1 MKVPLKWLEEFVSID
16 IPVAELADR
25 LTFAGLEVGEVIEV
39 GADWDREKV
48 FVGEIVGVRQHPDA
62 DRLTLVTV
70 NYGSDEPLEM
80 VTGAPNITVGMSG
93 EKVPVALVGA
103 RLRNPKAGE
112 GETIVLKPAK
122 IRGVK
127 SEGMVCSE
135 SELGLSD
142 DHEGIMFLPD
152 EAVVGTPLRD
162 YLGDTVLDLELTPN
176 LSYCLSL
183 EGVARELHALGAGKL
198 RERVFDFVE
207 EGGDVGG
214 MIEIEIADPGRC
226 PRYTA
231 AVVEGVSVGPS
242 PFWMQH
248 RLKLAGL
255 RPINSIVDITNYVM
269 WETGQP
275 LHAFDYDLLKGE
287 KDGEPPK
294 IVVRTAKEGEKIT
307 TLDGAERTCGDE
319 DLLICDGQVP
329 VAVAGVMGGQETE
342 VNDKTTNVLIES
354 AGFDRTSVRRTAA
367 SLRLPSEASMRFG
380 RGISPEGSPLAAR
393 QAADLMRWYCGGT
406 VAKGIADAY
415 PRPQE
420 TVTLSID
427 NHEAERILGVHV
439 KLEDMKNIFDDLGF
453 GVEEK
458 DGRLR
463 VEAPWYRLDIGIPAD
478 LVEEVARITG
488 YDRIPS
494 APLPGGFEPPS
505 PSPRQEAEDR
515 IRDTLVDCGL
525 QEVITY
531 SLTDPALS
539 VKLGL
544 EESDAGF
551 MKLANPLSAD
561 RTHMRRHLAP
571 SLLETLQTNLRYVNR
586 VAIFEVARVFLPGN
600 KPLPEEP
607 RRLGVLLS
615 GPEAEPSW
623 NNAEPA
629 DFEFFHLKGMVQALA
644 ERMGLTDIIFEPVEQ
659 APYQAGRAALVKVG
673 DVPLGTFGELDP
685 SLREV
690 FDLPERR
697 VVLGE
702 FDVPGLVAGV
712 GDTSH
717 RELSRFPVLS
727 QDVSLVCAEEVTA
740 AEMEKAI
747 RAAAGP
753 LLVNVRLFDVY
764 RGDQIGAGRKSLA
777 YALDFQATDRTLT
790 EEEINAVRGK
800 IVKKLKKQLDADL
813 RS

>member
-39 GADWDREKV
+39 GSDWDREKV
-48 FVGEIVGVRQHPDA
+48 FVGEIVRVRQHPAA

-70 NYGSDEPLEM
+70 NFGGEEPLEM

-103 RLRNPKAGE
+103 RLRDARGAE
-112 GETIVLKPAK
+112 GESIVLKPAK
-122 IRGVK
+122 IRGVR

-135 SELGLSD
+135 SELGISD

-152 EAVVGTPLRD
+152 EAPVGTPLRD

-183 EGVARELHALGAGKL
+183 EGVAREVHALGAGKI
-198 RERVFDFVE
+198 RERTFDYLE
-207 EGGDVGG
+207 EGDDVNG
-214 MIEIEIADPGRC
+214 MVGIEIADPDRC

-231 AVVEGVSVGPS
+231 AVVKGVSVGPS

-248 RLKLAGL
+248 RLRLAGL
-255 RPINSIVDITNYVM
+255 RPINNIVDITNYVM

-275 LHAFDYDLLKGE
+275 LHAFDCDLLRGE
-287 KDGEPPK
+287 KDGDRPK
-294 IVVRTAKEGEKIT
+294 IVVRTAREGETIT
-307 TLDGAERTCGDE
+307 TLDGAERTCRSE
-319 DLLICDGQVP
+319 DLLICDGKVP
-329 VAVAGVMGGQETE
+329 VAVAGVMGGRETE
-342 VNDKTTNVLIES
+342 VSDATTNVLIES

-367 SLRLPSEASMRFG
+367 HLRLPSEASMRFG
-380 RGISPEGSPLAAR
+380 RGVAPDGSADAAR

-420 TVTLSID
+420 RVTLAID
-427 NHEAERILGVHV
+427 AHEAERVLGVPV
-439 KLEDMKNIFDDLGF
+439 SLEDMKRIYDDLGF

-458 DGRLR
+458 DGRLS
-463 VEAPWYRLDIGIPAD
+463 VEAPWYRLDIGISTD

-488 YDRIPS
+488 YDMIPS

-505 PSPRQEAEDR
+505 PSPRLEAEDR
-515 IRDTLVDCGL
+515 IRDTLAGCGL
-525 QEVITY
+525 MEVITY
-531 SLTDPALS
+531 SLTDPALA
-539 VKLGL
+539 VRLGL
-544 EESDAGF
+544 EESDGNF

-561 RTHMRRHLAP
+561 RTHLRRHLAP
-571 SLLETLQTNLRYVNR
+571 SLLETLQTNLRYLDR
-586 VAIFEVARVFLPGN
+586 VAIFEVARVYLPGDD
-600 KPLPEEP
+600 PLPEEP
-607 RRLGVLLS
+607 RRLGILLS
-615 GPEAEPSW
+615 GPAAEPW
-623 NNAEPA
+623 WGTPEPA
-629 DFEFFHLKGMVQALA
+629 AFEFFHLKGIVQALA
-644 ERMGLTDIIFEPVEQ
+644 RRMGLAEVVFEPFAQ
-659 APYQAGRAALVKVG
+659 APYQVGRAAAVRAGELL
-673 DVPLGTFGELDP
+673 LGTFGELDP
-685 SLREV
+685 ALREI

-702 FDVPGLVAGV
+702 FDVSGFVSGV
-712 GDTSH
+712 GAISH

-727 QDVSLVCAEEVTA
+727 QDVALVCPEDVTA
-740 AEMEKAI
+740 ASLEAVI
-747 RAAAGP
+747 RKAAGP
-753 LLVNVRLFDVY
+753 LLVDVRLFDVY
-764 RGDQIGAGRKSLA
+764 RGDQVGAGRKSLA
-777 YALDFQATDRTLT
+777 YSLDFQAPDRTLT
-790 EEEINAVRGK
+790 EDEINAVRTR
-800 IVKKLKKQLDADL
+800 IVKKLHRELNVDL

>member
-1 MKVPLKWLEEFVSID
+1 MKVPLKWLEEFVTID

-25 LTFAGLEVGEVIEV
+25 LTFAGLEVGEVIGV

-48 FVGEIVGVRQHPDA
+48 LVGEIVSVRQHPDA

-70 NYGSDEPLEM
+70 NFGGEEPLEM

-103 RLRNPKAGE
+103 RMRNPKAGP
-112 GETIVLKPAK
+112 GATTVLKPAK

-142 DHEGIMFLPD
+142 DHEGIMFLPG
-152 EAVVGTPLRD
+152 EAEVGTPLQD

-176 LSYCLSL
+176 LSYCLSM
-183 EGVARELHALGAGKL
+183 EGVAREVHALGAGKL
-198 RERVFDFVE
+198 KEREHEYVE
-207 EGGDVGG
+207 DGGDVNGLVA
-214 MIEIEIADPGRC
+214 IEIADPERC

-231 AVVEGVSVGPS
+231 AVVTGVEVEPS

-255 RPINSIVDITNYVM
+255 RPINNIVDITNYVM

-275 LHAFDYDLLKGE
+275 LHAFDFDLLKGE
-287 KDGEPPK
+287 KDGDTPK

-307 TLDGAERTCGDE
+307 TLDSTERTCSAD
-319 DLLICDGQVP
+319 DLLICDGRVP
-329 VAVAGVMGGQETE
+329 VAVAGVMGGRDSE
-342 VNDKTTNVLIES
+342 VNDETTNVLIES
-354 AGFDRTSVRRTAA
+354 AGFDGTSVRRTAA
-367 SLRLPSEASMRFG
+367 SLRLTSEASMRFG
-380 RGISPEGSPLAAR
+380 RGIPPEGSPLAAK

-406 VAKGIADAY
+406 VAKGIADSY

-427 NHEAERILGVHV
+427 NLETERILGVPV
-439 KLEDMKNIFDDLGF
+439 KLDDMKRIYGDLGF

-458 DGRLR
+458 DGRLS

-494 APLPGGFEPPS
+494 TPLPGGFEPPV
-505 PSPRQEAEDR
+505 PSLRQEAEDR
-515 IRDTLVDCGL
+515 IKDTLVDCGL

-544 EESDAGF
+544 EESDNGF

-586 VAIFEVARVFLPGN
+586 VAIFEVARVFLPGD
-600 KPLPEEP
+600 KSLPEEP

-615 GPEAEPSW
+615 GPGAEPSW

-629 DFEFFHLKGMVQALA
+629 DFEFFHLKGMLQALA
-644 ERMGLTDIIFEPVEQ
+644 ERMGLTDIVSEPIDQ
-659 APYQAGRAALVKVG
+659 APYQAGRAAVVKTG
-673 DVPLGTFGELDP
+673 DVTLGTFGELDP
-685 SLREV
+685 ALREI

-702 FDVPGLVAGV
+702 FDVTGLVAGV
-712 GDTSH
+712 GETSH
-717 RELSRFPVLS
+717 SELSRFPVLS
-727 QDVSLVCAEEVTA
+727 QDVALVCAEEVTA
-740 AEMEKAI
+740 AELEQAI
-747 RAAAGP
+747 RKAAGP
-753 LLVNVRLFDVY
+753 LLMNVRLFDVY
-764 RGDQIGAGRKSLA
+764 RGDQIGEGRKSLA
-777 YALDFQATDRTLT
+777 YALDFQAKDRTLT